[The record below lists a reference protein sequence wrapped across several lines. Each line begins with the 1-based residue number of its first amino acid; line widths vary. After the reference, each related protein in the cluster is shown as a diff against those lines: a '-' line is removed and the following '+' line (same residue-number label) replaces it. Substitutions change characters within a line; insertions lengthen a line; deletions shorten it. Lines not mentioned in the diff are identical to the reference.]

1 MISQWLC
8 QSNICHCIFK
18 LLRVIM
24 HYLSTLIQT
33 IQLCDLGN
41 LGNFWAY
48 IYGQLSVYLIDW
60 LIEIKHVLATN
71 QHFPGN
77 SDPFSIKPT
86 VVPVEIS
93 PKKCYQYFMGLLLK
107 FGQVRWF
114 WRYWKMEI
122 LKRNFSWTGRNRDF
136 FIHTWNGGERV

>member
-86 VVPVEIS
+86 VVPVEICP
-93 PKKCYQYFMGLLLK
+93 PKIWTS
-107 FGQVRWF
+107 QVVLEIS
-114 WRYWKMEI
+114 KNGDMEKEFF
-122 LKRNFSWTGRNRDF
+122 LNRKTQGF
-136 FIHTWNGGERV
+136 FYIYLQW

>member
-48 IYGQLSVYLIDW
+48 IYGQLSVYSIDW

-86 VVPVEIS
+86 VVPVEICP
-93 PKKCYQYFMGLLLK
+93 PKIWTS
-107 FGQVRWF
+107 QVVLEIS
-114 WRYWKMEI
+114 KNGDMEKEFF
-122 LKRNFSWTGRNRDF
+122 LNRKTQGF
-136 FIHTWNGGERV
+136 FYIYLEW

>member
-86 VVPVEIS
+86 VVPVEIC
-93 PKKCYQYFMGLLLK
+93 PPK

-114 WRYWKMEI
+114 WRYRKMEI
-122 LKRNFSWTGRNRDF
+122 WKRNFSWTGRHRDF
-136 FIHTWNGGERV
+136 FIYTWNRSERV

>member
-86 VVPVEIS
+86 VVPVEICP
-93 PKKCYQYFMGLLLK
+93 PKIWTS
-107 FGQVRWF
+107 QVVLEIS
-114 WRYWKMEI
+114 KNGDMEKEFF
-122 LKRNFSWTGRNRDF
+122 LNRKTQGF
-136 FIHTWNGGERV
+136 FYIYLEW

>member
-71 QHFPGN
+71 QHFPGD

-86 VVPVEIS
+86 VVPVEICP
-93 PKKCYQYFMGLLLK
+93 PKIWTS
-107 FGQVRWF
+107 QVVLEIS
-114 WRYWKMEI
+114 KNGDMEKEFF
-122 LKRNFSWTGRNRDF
+122 LNRKTQGF
-136 FIHTWNGGERV
+136 FYIYLEW

>member
-86 VVPVEIS
+86 VVPVEICP
-93 PKKCYQYFMGLLLK
+93 PKIWTS
-107 FGQVRWF
+107 QVVL
-114 WRYWKMEI
+114 EI
-122 LKRNFSWTGRNRDF
+122 LKNGDMEKEFFLNRKTQGF
-136 FIHTWNGGERV
+136 FYIYLEW

>member
-18 LLRVIM
+18 LLRLIM

-86 VVPVEIS
+86 VVPVEICP
-93 PKKCYQYFMGLLLK
+93 PKIWTS
-107 FGQVRWF
+107 QVVLEIS
-114 WRYWKMEI
+114 KSGDMEKEFF
-122 LKRNFSWTGRNRDF
+122 LNRKTQGF
-136 FIHTWNGGERV
+136 FYIYLEW